1 MKIKSIK
8 KLNNKYKIILEDN
21 KEIITYDEVI
31 IKNNILYKKE
41 LNEEIIEEIEKQNNY
56 YETYNNILKLIKNKL
71 RSESEII
78 EYMNK
83 KEIEKNTQ
91 KEILEKLKNT
101 KLINDKIY
109 THAYIHDK
117 ISFTPDG
124 PNKIKKELLTK
135 KIDEQI
141 INEELEKIN
150 QEEINEKLE
159 KLIIKKLNSNTKYSN
174 TMLKNRLLNHFINLG
189 YEKENILDIIENNIK
204 IDNEIIKKEYIK
216 LEKKLKNKYS
226 EEELKKNIK
235 QKLYQKG
242 FSIDEINNILN

>member
-1 MKIKSIK
+1 MKIKTIK
-8 KLNNKYKIILEDN
+8 KLKNKYKIILEDN
-21 KEIITYDEVI
+21 IEIITYDEVI

-41 LNEEIIEEIEKQNNY
+41 LSEETIKVIEKQNNY
-56 YETYNNILKLIKNKL
+56 YETYNNILKLIKTKL

-83 KEIEKNTQ
+83 TEIEKETQ
-91 KEILEKLKNT
+91 KEILKKLKNL
-101 KLINDKIY
+101 KLINDEIY

-141 INEELEKIN
+141 INQELEKLN
-150 QEEINEKLE
+150 QQEINEKLE

-174 TMLKNRLLNHFINLG
+174 TMIKNKVLNHFINLG
-189 YEKENILDIIENNIK
+189 YEKQNILDIIEKNK
-204 IDNEIIKKEYIK
+204 KTDDEIIKKEYIK

-226 EEELKKNIK
+226 EQELKRNIK

-242 FSIDEINNILN
+242 FNLDEINNLLD